1 MLHVQDLTIDY
12 AGGGRRA
19 RRGGAEETVRAV
31 DGVGFDVEPG
41 QLFTLL
47 GPSGCGKT
55 TTLRSVAGLET
66 PSGGSITIGDR
77 LVYSAA
83 ERVDVPADDRQL
95 GMVFQS
101 YAIWPHMT
109 VFKNVSFPLE
119 LARRRTR
126 PSRAEIRSRVEKVLA
141 VTELD
146 RFADRPATKLSG
158 GQQQRLALARALVI
172 EPELLLLDEPLSNLD
187 AKLRETMRME
197 LKRLQREL
205 GLTAVYVTHDQV
217 EALAMSSVIA
227 VMDQGRIV
235 QMGTPREIYER
246 PNSRFV
252 ADFIGT
258 SNLLPATI
266 AGTSP
271 DGTSVRAEHAVL
283 RSADRVAAAP
293 GAEVLMSLRPEDL
306 ALSPADE
313 TGAAPDGN
321 ALAGVVTARA
331 FLGEATE
338 HVVRVGDRGLR
349 CRSNPSLS
357 IEPGSEVTVRIA
369 PEKVRLIPLG

>member
-1 MLHVQDLTIDY
+1 MLHVQDLIIDY

-19 RRGGAEETVRAV
+19 RAEDAVRAV
-31 DGVGFDVEPG
+31 DGVSFDVAPG

-55 TTLRSVAGLET
+55 TTLRSVAGLES

-83 ERVDVPADDRQL
+83 ENVDVPADERRL

-109 VFKNVSFPLE
+109 VAKNVSFPLE
-119 LARRRTR
+119 LAKRRAR
-126 PSRAEIRSRVEKVLA
+126 PSRAEIRARVEKVLA

-146 RFADRPATKLSG
+146 AFADRPATKLSG

-172 EPELLLLDEPLSNLD
+172 EPQLLLLDEPLSNLD
-187 AKLRETMRME
+187 AKLRESMRME
-197 LKRLQREL
+197 LKRLQRDL

-227 VMDQGRIV
+227 VMNGGKIV

-258 SNLLPATI
+258 SNLLPAVV
-266 AGTSP
+266 AGAGP
-271 DGTSVRAEHAVL
+271 DGTSVRAGHAVL
-283 RSADRVAAAP
+283 RSADRVDAAS
-293 GAEVLMSLRPEDL
+293 GADLLVSLRPEDL
-306 ALSPADE
+306 SLAPHDP
-313 TGAAPDGN
+313 AAPPAGDN
-321 ALAGVVTARA
+321 ELAGVVTARA

-338 HVVRVGDRGLR
+338 HVVRVGDRSVR

-357 IEPGSEVTVRIA
+357 IEPGRDVTVRVA
-369 PEKVRLIPLG
+369 PEKVRLVPLG